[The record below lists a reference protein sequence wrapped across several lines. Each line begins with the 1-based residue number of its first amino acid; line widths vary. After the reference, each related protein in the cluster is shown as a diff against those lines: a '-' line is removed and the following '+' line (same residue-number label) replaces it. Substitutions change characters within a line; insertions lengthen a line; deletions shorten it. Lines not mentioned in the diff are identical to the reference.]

1 MDKKAI
7 IGFVLLMLLLIL
19 WPYWNRLFYNPA
31 PVAPPHTSTAN
42 ESVDTAKAETAPPI
56 SPLSAAEPETAF
68 KPPAEPERLIRVE
81 NEDYIAI
88 FSSYGGLLK
97 SFQLKK
103 YQTETQGN
111 GHGPVMLVDS
121 TLSSIGDAPR
131 ALTLSSNDSPYPV
144 NRLAYEVEG
153 SDIFLKKGDPPAKL
167 AFVVRTPEGAYLR
180 REYQFSAK
188 GYRYAVSLDIKKPAA
203 FGLDKKITLGWFK
216 PIMPTEKDLHEDLGK
231 FAAFYSMGGEVV
243 EHSKIDREHASQ
255 VFTGSS
261 RWVAVRT
268 KYFANAIIAGTLE
281 GDEVAING
289 TQATLIGPDKKQHN
303 WKKFA
308 AGITYDIKGDSFA
321 ADFQIYSGPLDYY
334 LLEDIGFGLGKLV
347 DLGWAPFRP
356 FAIAILWIFV
366 NLHKILFN
374 YGVVI
379 IVFSVLMKLVFW
391 PLTRKSSTSMY
402 RMKELAPKLQE
413 LRARY
418 KDDPQKMNMET
429 MKLYRE
435 FGVNP
440 FSSCLPL
447 LIQLPIFWALFSVLK
462 NSIEMRAAELILWIT
477 DLSQKDPYYVL
488 PIVMGVSM
496 YIQQKLTITD
506 PKQKLLVYFMPILFT
521 FLFAQWPSGLVLYW
535 TVFNVVS
542 IFEQLSI
549 KRKFEA
555 EKPVAS

>member
-19 WPYWNRLFYNPA
+19 WPYWNRLFYNPPPAA
-31 PVAPPHTSTAN
+31 PSDTTSATPP
-42 ESVDTAKAETAPPI
+42 VDTMKAETAPP
-56 SPLSAAEPETAF
+56 PNPTSASEPEIF
-68 KPPAEPERLIRVE
+68 VEPPAEPERLIRVE
-81 NEDYIAI
+81 NEDFIAV

-103 YQTETQGN
+103 YQTEAQGN
-111 GHGPVMLVDS
+111 GQGPVMLVDS
-121 TLSSIGDAPR
+121 TLTSIVGFPG
-131 ALTLSSNDSPYPV
+131 ALTITADDSPHRV
-144 NRLAYEVEG
+144 NHLACEIEG
-153 SDIFLKKGDPPAKL
+153 SDIVLRKGDPPAKL
-167 AFVVRTPEGAYLR
+167 AFVVRGPDDSYLR
-180 REYQFSAK
+180 REYQFPAR
-188 GYRYAVSLDIKKPAA
+188 GYRYTVSVEIKKPAA
-203 FGLDKKITLGWFK
+203 FGLDKKITFGWFRA
-216 PIMPTEKDLHEDLGK
+216 IMPTEKDFREDLGK
-231 FAAFYSMGGEVV
+231 FAAFYNMGGEVV
-243 EHSKIDREHASQ
+243 EHDKIDKEHTSQ

-268 KYFANAIIAGTLE
+268 KYFVNAIIAGTLE
-281 GDEVAING
+281 GNEVTING
-289 TQATLIGPDKKQHN
+289 TQATLTGFDKKQHG
-303 WKKFA
+303 WKKFG
-308 AGITYDIKGDSFA
+308 AGISYEIKGDSFA
-321 ADFQIYSGPLDYY
+321 ADFQIFSGPLDYY
-334 LLEDIGFGLGKLV
+334 MLEDIGFALGKLV
-347 DLGWAPFRP
+347 DLGWSPFRP

-366 NLHKILFN
+366 KLHKILFN
-374 YGVVI
+374 YGIVI
-379 IVFSVLMKLVFW
+379 IVFSILMKLAFW

-402 RMKELAPKLQE
+402 RMKELTPKLQE

-488 PIVMGVSM
+488 PIIMGISM

-549 KRKFEA
+549 KRKLEA
-555 EKPVAS
+555 EKAIAS